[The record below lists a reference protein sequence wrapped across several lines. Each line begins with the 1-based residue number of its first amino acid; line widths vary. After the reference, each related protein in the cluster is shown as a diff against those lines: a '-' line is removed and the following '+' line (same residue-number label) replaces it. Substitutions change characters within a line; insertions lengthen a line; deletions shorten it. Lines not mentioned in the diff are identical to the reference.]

1 MTIRI
6 VNIGQAD
13 KGNGDPIRTA
23 FDKINKNFQD
33 LDNIVEDIA
42 FNVDA
47 ISGTNTINEF
57 DFGKIHLNNITS
69 PLQLLFFTSTIDL
82 GYITDPNLINYDAG
96 NIE

>member
-13 KGNGDPIRTA
+13 KGNGDPLRTA

-33 LDNIVEDIA
+33 IDNIVEDLT
-42 FNVDA
+42 FNVNA
-47 ISGTNTINEF
+47 ISGANSVNEF
-57 DFGKIHLNNITS
+57 DFGKIQLNNVTS
-69 PLQLLFFTSTIDL
+69 PLQLLFLTSTIDL